1 MSSVRV
7 ATYTRI
13 STDES
18 NQPYSLE
25 AQRERLTAY
34 VASQPEWRIVVRYVD
49 RASGK
54 SLERPSLRAAREAAA
69 AGAYDLLLTYRV
81 DRLSRNLGQLAALV
95 EELQGH
101 GVAFRSATEP
111 FDTANAAGKM
121 LLQLLGA
128 FAEFERA
135 SIIDRIGAGME
146 RKAQRGEWNGGT
158 YPFGY
163 RRPDGGGGGLA
174 VDPAAAPM
182 VREMFRRYVEER
194 VGARVIATW
203 LNEQGIPTRYGG
215 RWATQSVLAVLRNR
229 IYLGEVS
236 FRRVW
241 YAGHHEPIVEAAV
254 FEQAQAILAERS
266 ARPGLRRTNPTDFLL
281 SGLPLVCDRCGHPM
295 VGASAR
301 GHTGQRYA
309 YYTCATRNRYGS
321 TVCDQGRLPQ
331 QALEEAILGQMGE
344 VYRDTTLVAAAIEQA
359 QAQLRAGQAEQA
371 TVRTARQAEAAD
383 LRRRIERYFAAFE
396 TGELD
401 PKQVRE
407 RVGALQARLAEL
419 EAELAAPA
427 QPIVPATPVDAAEI
441 SWVLSEALAMV
452 LRIVPAPRAKALLRL
467 LIEEI
472 RVVSPT
478 DIRPAYRVPLEVRTP
493 NELVSR
499 ERLELSTRGLRDRCS
514 TVELPAH
521 GRRL

>member
-1 MSSVRV
+1 M
-7 ATYTRI
+7 
-13 STDES
+13 
-18 NQPYSLE
+18 
-25 AQRERLTAY
+25 
-34 VASQPEWRIVVRYVD
+34 ASQPEWRIVARYVD

-54 SLERPSLRAAREAAA
+54 SLERPGLRAARDA
-69 AGAYDLLLTYRV
+69 AYDLLLTYRV

-163 RRPDGGGGGLA
+163 RRPEGEGGGLA

-182 VREMFRRYVEER
+182 VHEMFRRYVEER
-194 VGARVIATW
+194 VGARAIATW
-203 LNEQGIPTRYGG
+203 LNGEHIPTRYGG
-215 RWATQSVLAVLRNR
+215 RWATQSVLAVLRNQ

-254 FEQAQAILAERS
+254 FEQAQAILAERA

-309 YYTCATRNRYGS
+309 YYTCATRNRYGP
-321 TVCDQGRLPQ
+321 TVCDQGRLPK
-331 QALEEAILGQMGE
+331 QALEDAILAQMGE

-359 QAQLRAGQAEQA
+359 QTQLAAGQAEQA
-371 TVRTARQAEAAD
+371 TVRTARQAEAAE
-383 LRRRIERYFAAFE
+383 LRRRIERYYAAFE
-396 TGELD
+396 TGDLD

-407 RVGALQARLAEL
+407 RVGALQTRLDEL
-419 EAELAAPA
+419 ESELAAPA
-427 QPIVPATPVDAAEI
+427 QPIAPPAPVDAAEI
-441 SWVLSEALAMV
+441 SWVLSEALALV

-493 NELVSR
+493 TELVSR
-499 ERLELSTRGLRDRCS
+499 LGFEPRTRGLKAPCSDR
-514 TVELPAH
+514 
-521 GRRL
+521 

>member
-1 MSSVRV
+1 MSTPVRV

-25 AQRERLTAY
+25 AQRERLAAF
-34 VASQPEWRIVVRYVD
+34 VASQPDWHIVARYTD

-54 SLERPSLRAAREAAA
+54 SLERPSLREARAAAA
-69 AGAYDLLLTYRV
+69 AGAYDLLLVYRV
-81 DRLSRNLGQLAALV
+81 DRLSRNLGQLAALS
-95 EELQGH
+95 EELQGA
-101 GVAFRSATEP
+101 GVALRSVSEP
-111 FDTANAAGKM
+111 FDTLTPASKM
-121 LLQLLGA
+121 MLQLLGV

-146 RKAQRGEWNGGT
+146 RKAQRGEWIGGT

-163 RRPDGGGGGLA
+163 RRPDGGGGGLS
-174 VDPAAAPM
+174 VDPAAAPI
-182 VREMFRRYVEER
+182 VREIFRRYVEER
-194 VGARVIATW
+194 VGARVIASW
-203 LNEQGIPTRYGG
+203 LNAEHIPTRYGG
-215 RWATQSVLAVLRNR
+215 RWATQGVLAVLRNR

-241 YAGHHEPIVEAAV
+241 FAGRHAPIVEPAV
-254 FEQAQAILAERS
+254 FEQAQAVLAERA
-266 ARPGLRRTNPTDFLL
+266 ARPGLRRTNPTDYLL

-301 GHTGQRYA
+301 GHGGTRYA
-309 YYTCATRNRYGS
+309 YYVCATRNRYGS
-321 TVCDQGRLPQ
+321 QVCDQARLPKE
-331 QALEEAILGQMGE
+331 ALEEAVLGQMGE
-344 VYRDTTLVAAAIEQA
+344 VYRDTSLIASAVDQA
-359 QAQLRAGQAEQA
+359 QAQLRAGQAEQEA
-371 TVRTARQAEAAD
+371 ARAARQAESAD

-396 TGELD
+396 TSELD
-401 PKQVRE
+401 PKQCRE
-407 RVGALQARLAEL
+407 RVGALQARLEEL
-419 EAELAAPA
+419 ASELAAPTRSA
-427 QPIVPATPVDAAEI
+427 APPAPVDVAEI
-441 SWVLSEALAMV
+441 SWALSEALALV

-493 NELVSR
+493 TELVSR
-499 ERLELSTRGLRDRCS
+499 ERFELSTK
-514 TVELPAH
+514 
-521 GRRL
+521 